1 MFNLG
6 TGELLIIFLVILLLF
21 GAKRLP
27 ELARGLGKGINE
39 FKDAV
44 ETGKKEILDAEKET
58 KISFLPV
65 STASLNSF
73 MPLPR
78 PLASSGSL
86 LAPKR
91 SKITRKIISS
101 SPVPK
106 LNMS

>member
-44 ETGKKEILDAEKET
+44 ETGKKEILDAEKGTEN
-58 KISFLPV
+58 KKNP
-65 STASLNSF
+65 N
-73 MPLPR
+73 R
-78 PLASSGSL
+78 
-86 LAPKR
+86 
-91 SKITRKIISS
+91 
-101 SPVPK
+101 
-106 LNMS
+106 NN

>member
-44 ETGKKEILDAEKET
+44 ETGKKEILDAEKTTEDKT
-58 KISFLPV
+58 KS
-65 STASLNSF
+65 
-73 MPLPR
+73 
-78 PLASSGSL
+78 
-86 LAPKR
+86 
-91 SKITRKIISS
+91 
-101 SPVPK
+101 
-106 LNMS
+106 